1 MKIFKKLFAGLIATS
16 TALATASL
24 PAYASGPAMASKFAV
39 LSDGVVNI
47 GSTKIGGV
55 AGDVGGFTT
64 QLSDKARVNG
74 NAIAT
79 SGSSGALDLGDNAR
93 VNGMCV
99 TGGGSVVS
107 DNPKK
112 PGKCL
117 GGIDITGSSPLLTQ
131 DAAALVDVGVLIG
144 ALSALTPTEPV
155 ADIDIASKTK
165 VTMTFGSGVNV
176 FLVAGL
182 FGRFLVESSSTLT
195 IQAPAGASVV
205 FLVAQNF
212 TLQSKAK
219 IVLKGGIKPNSVA
232 YVVAGDTI
240 FGANSSFAGTVL
252 SASGNCMAD
261 NKAKLVGAVLCEDAV
276 SFSDGVKLTFAPL
289 TGTFP

>member
-1 MKIFKKLFAGLIATS
+1 MKTFKKLFAGLIATS

-24 PAYASGPAMASKFAV
+24 PAYASGPAMAVKFAV
-39 LSDGVVNI
+39 LSDGATAI
-47 GSTKIGGV
+47 GTTKIGGV

-64 QLSDKARVNG
+64 QLTDNARVNG

-93 VNGMCV
+93 VNAMCV
-99 TGGGSVVS
+99 TGGGNVAI

-112 PGKCL
+112 PGKCI
-117 GGIDITGSSPLLTQ
+117 GGIETSGTSPFLTE

-144 ALSALTPTEPV
+144 ALSALTPNATVP
-155 ADIDIASKTK
+155 DIDIASKTK
-165 VTMTFGSGVNV
+165 ATLSFGSGVNV
-176 FLVAGL
+176 LLISGG
-182 FGRFLVESSSTLT
+182 FGRLLIESSSTLT
-195 IQAPAGASVV
+195 IQAPANASVV
-205 FLVAQNF
+205 FLISSTF
-212 TLQSKAK
+212 TLHSKAK

-252 SASGNCMAD
+252 SASGNCMTD

>member
-39 LSDGVVNI
+39 LSDGATAI
-47 GSTKIGGV
+47 GTTKIGGG

-99 TGGGSVVS
+99 TAGGNVAI

-112 PGKCL
+112 PGKCI
-117 GGIDITGSSPLLTQ
+117 GGIDTTGSSPLLTEH
-131 DAAALVDVGVLIG
+131 AAALVDLGVLIG
-144 ALSALTPTEPV
+144 ALSALTPTATVP
-155 ADIDIASKTK
+155 DIDIASKTK
-165 VTMTFGSGVNV
+165 ATLSFGSGVNV
-176 FLVAGL
+176 LLISGG
-182 FGRFLVESSSTLT
+182 FGRLLLESGSTFT
-195 IQAPAGASVV
+195 IQAPANASVV
-205 FLVAQNF
+205 FLISSSF

-240 FGANSSFAGTVL
+240 FGVSSSFAGTVL

-261 NKAKLVGAVLCEDAV
+261 DKAKITGALLCEDAV
-276 SFSDGVKLTFAPL
+276 TFGAGVKMTFAPL
-289 TGTFP
+289 PGTFP

>member
-1 MKIFKKLFAGLIATS
+1 MKISKKLFAGLIATS

-39 LSDGVVNI
+39 LSDGATDI
-47 GSTKIGGV
+47 GTTKIGGV

-64 QLSDKARVNG
+64 QLTDKARVNG

-93 VNGMCV
+93 VNAMCV
-99 TGGGSVVS
+99 TGGGSVAI

-117 GGIDITGSSPLLTQ
+117 GGIDISGTSPFLTEH
-131 DAAALVDVGVLIG
+131 AAALVDLGVLIG
-144 ALSALTPTEPV
+144 ALSALTPTQPV

-176 FLVAGL
+176 FLVSGM

-219 IVLKGGIKPNSVA
+219 IVLKGGIKANSVA

-240 FGANSSFAGTVL
+240 FGVSSSFAGTVL
-252 SASGNCMAD
+252 SAGGTCMAD
-261 NKAKLVGAVLCEDAV
+261 AKAKITGALLCEDAV
-276 SFSDGVKLTFAPL
+276 TFGGGVKMTFAPL